1 MVNKIWAFFLITG
14 ILYGFF
20 SGNITDISSEI
31 FNSIEKALQMFLNLF
46 PLITLWLGLMNVA
59 KKSGLLK
66 NLSNFLKPFLVK
78 LFPEIPKN
86 HEAFEYISSNIV
98 ANMCGLGS
106 AATPFGLR
114 AMQSLQELNK
124 NKSVAS
130 RSMITFL
137 VINTTSVTI
146 VPTSVIALRL
156 AYGSTNPGDII
167 LTMLIASV
175 CSTFFGLLI
184 DRLVASRCKS

>member
-1 MVNKIWAFFLITG
+1 MVNKIWAFFLMTG

-20 SGNITDISSEI
+20 SGNITNINSEI

-66 NLSNFLKPFLVK
+66 KLSNILKPLLVRI
-78 LFPEIPKN
+78 FPDIPKN
-86 HEAFEYISSNIV
+86 HESFEYISSNIV

-106 AATPFGLR
+106 AATPFGLK

-156 AYGSTNPGDII
+156 AYGSANPGDII

-184 DRLVASRCKS
+184 DRLVASRCK